1 MMISI
6 MFFKDFL
13 KAMSVT
19 SVYNYHPIVK
29 HTLFTL
35 YTSTIFCSC
44 QALII
49 MMIEFINYNLKD
61 QKKNETKHE

>member
-1 MMISI
+1 MISI

-19 SVYNYHPIVK
+19 LVYNYHPIVK

-35 YTSTIFCSC
+35 YTSHYLHCTHQQYSVPV
-44 QALII
+44 
-49 MMIEFINYNLKD
+49 KP
-61 QKKNETKHE
+61 

>member
-6 MFFKDFL
+6 MFYKDFL

-29 HTLFTL
+29 HTL